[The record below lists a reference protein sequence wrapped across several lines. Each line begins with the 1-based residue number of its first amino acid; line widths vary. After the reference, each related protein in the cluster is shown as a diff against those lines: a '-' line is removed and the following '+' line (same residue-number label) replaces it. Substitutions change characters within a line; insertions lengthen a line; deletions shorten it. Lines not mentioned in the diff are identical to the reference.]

1 MSLEGWLRAR
11 RTVKAV
17 GLVLEHSIMTTMTV
31 ELLGKCIKDAIVDNK
46 PELQKNFSLL
56 EQKEHEADS
65 MRRRI
70 TEEVARGELPSDER
84 ASLMRLSRQV
94 DWIADWAHEAGR
106 ILVMF
111 DLSQMS
117 KQVQDISM
125 EMCSTTSECTLR
137 VADMVQKLMDG
148 ELDASL
154 KAADEVEQLEES
166 VDDMYQKA
174 RGILKDIETDGIHV
188 GSVILLSQF
197 LEAIENTSDH
207 CEDTC
212 DQARVMAIALSKS
225 ASQ

>member
-1 MSLEGWLRAR
+1 MSLEGWLLAR
-11 RTVKAV
+11 RTVKAM

-31 ELLGKCIKDAIVDNK
+31 ELLGKCIKEAIVDNK
-46 PELQKNFSLL
+46 SELQKNFSLL

-70 TEEVARGELPSDER
+70 TEELALGELPSDAR
-84 ASLMRLSRQV
+84 ANLMRLTRQV
-94 DWIADWAHEAGR
+94 DWIADWSHEAGR

-111 DLSQMS
+111 DLTKMP
-117 KQVQDISM
+117 KQVQGISM
-125 EMCSTTSECTLR
+125 EMSSTTSECTLR

-154 KAADEVEQLEES
+154 KAADEVEQLEER

-225 ASQ
+225 SSQ

>member
-1 MSLEGWLRAR
+1 MSLEGWLLAR
-11 RTVKAV
+11 RTVKAM

-31 ELLGKCIKDAIVDNK
+31 ELLVKCIKDAIWDNK
-46 PELQKNFSLL
+46 LELQKNFSLL

-70 TEEVARGELPSDER
+70 TEELARGELPSDAR
-84 ASLMRLSRQV
+84 TSLMRLSRQV
-94 DWIADWAHEAGR
+94 DWIADWSHEAGR

-111 DLSQMS
+111 DLSKMS

-125 EMCSTTSECTLR
+125 EMSSTTSECTLR

-154 KAADEVEQLEES
+154 KAADEVEQLEER

-225 ASQ
+225 SQ

>member
-1 MSLEGWLRAR
+1 MTLEGWLRAR

-70 TEEVARGELPSDER
+70 TEELARGELPSDER
-84 ASLMRLSRQV
+84 TSLMRLSRQV
-94 DWIADWAHEAGR
+94 DWIADWSHEAGR

-111 DLSQMS
+111 DLSKMP
-117 KQVQDISM
+117 KQVQDVSM

-154 KAADEVEQLEES
+154 KAADEVEQLEER

-174 RGILKDIETDGIHV
+174 RGILKDIQTDGVHV

-225 ASQ
+225 ALQ

>member
-31 ELLGKCIKDAIVDNK
+31 ELLGRCLQDAIEARRS
-46 PELQKNFSLL
+46 ELQKNFSLL

-70 TEEVARGELPSDER
+70 TEELARGELPSDER
-84 ASLMRLSRQV
+84 GGLMRLSRQV
-94 DWIADWAHEAGR
+94 DWIADWSHEAGR

-111 DLSQMS
+111 DISKMP
-117 KQVQDISM
+117 KQVQDVSV
-125 EMCSTTSECTLR
+125 EMSSTTSECTLR

-154 KAADEVEQLEES
+154 KAADEVEQLEEK

-174 RGILKDIETDGIHV
+174 RGILKDIETDGTHV
-188 GSVILLSQF
+188 GPVILLSQF

-212 DQARVMAIALSKS
+212 DQARVMAITLSKG

>member
-11 RTVKAV
+11 RTVKAM

-31 ELLGKCIKDAIVDNK
+31 ELLGRCLQDAIEARR

-70 TEEVARGELPSDER
+70 TEELARGELPSDER
-84 ASLMRLSRQV
+84 AGLMRLSRQV
-94 DWIADWAHEAGR
+94 DWIADWSHEAGR

-111 DLSQMS
+111 DISKMP
-117 KQVQDISM
+117 KQVQDVSM
-125 EMCSTTSECTLR
+125 EMCSTTSECTSR
-137 VADMVQKLMDG
+137 VAEMVQKLMDG

-154 KAADEVEQLEES
+154 KAADEVEQLEEK

-174 RGILKDIETDGIHV
+174 RGILKDIETDGTHV
-188 GSVILLSQF
+188 GPVILLSQF

-212 DQARVMAIALSKS
+212 DQARVMAITLSKG

>member
-1 MSLEGWLRAR
+1 
-11 RTVKAV
+11 
-17 GLVLEHSIMTTMTV
+17 
-31 ELLGKCIKDAIVDNK
+31 
-46 PELQKNFSLL
+46 L

-70 TEEVARGELPSDER
+70 TEELARGELPSDER

-94 DWIADWAHEAGR
+94 DWIADWSHEAGR

-111 DLSQMS
+111 VLSKMP
-117 KQVQDISM
+117 KEVQDVSM
-125 EMCSTTSECTLR
+125 EMCSTTSECALR

-148 ELDASL
+148 EFDASL
-154 KAADEVEQLEES
+154 KAADEVEQLEER

-197 LEAIENTSDH
+197 LEAIENTSDR

-225 ASQ
+225 ALE

>member
-31 ELLGKCIKDAIVDNK
+31 ELLGKCLQDAIGARNS
-46 PELQKNFSLL
+46 ELQKNFSLL

-70 TEEVARGELPSDER
+70 TEELARGELPSDER
-84 ASLMRLSRQV
+84 AGLMRLSRQV
-94 DWIADWAHEAGR
+94 DWIADWSHEAGR

-111 DLSQMS
+111 DISKMP
-117 KQVQDISM
+117 KQVQDVSM

-154 KAADEVEQLEES
+154 KAADEVEQLEER

-174 RGILKDIETDGIHV
+174 RGILKDIETDGTRV

-212 DQARVMAIALSKS
+212 DQARVMAIQLSK
-225 ASQ
+225 

>member
-1 MSLEGWLRAR
+1 MSLEGWLLAR
-11 RTVKAV
+11 RTVKAM

-31 ELLGKCIKDAIVDNK
+31 ELLVKCIKDAILDNK
-46 PELQKNFSLL
+46 SELQKNFSLL

-70 TEEVARGELPSDER
+70 TEELARGELPSDAR
-84 ASLMRLSRQV
+84 TSLMRLSRQV
-94 DWIADWAHEAGR
+94 DWIADWSHEAGR

-111 DLSQMS
+111 DLSKMS

-125 EMCSTTSECTLR
+125 EMSSTTSECTLR

-154 KAADEVEQLEES
+154 KAADEVEQLEER

-225 ASQ
+225 SQ